1 MTEIV
6 WHGRGGQG
14 AFTAARLLGI
24 AASLYSGKFALSFPT
39 FGPERRGAPVLGF
52 TKIDDCRIA
61 DRSEPFAA
69 NVRLFLDKTLL
80 DSQIAWKLHPG
91 GLILVNSSVPVQK
104 SINGSQVISIDAT
117 GLALKIL
124 GIPVVNTAMLGALA
138 GIHDEINVV
147 AIEKAIKLEMKSSI
161 VEKNLLLLHEA
172 YNLSRKENR

>member
-39 FGPERRGAPVLGF
+39 FGPERRGAPVMGF

-61 DRSEPFAA
+61 DRSESSAA
-69 NVRLFLDKTLL
+69 NIRIFLDKTLL
-80 DSQIAWKLHPG
+80 DSEKAWMLHPG
-91 GLILVNSSVPVQK
+91 GLILVNSAVPVK
-104 SINGSQVISIDAT
+104 TTINDSQVISIDAT
-117 GLALKIL
+117 ALALRIL

-138 GIHDEINVV
+138 GLYDVIKPE
-147 AIEKAIKLEMKSSI
+147 AIEKAIQSDMKPSI
-161 VEKNLLLLHEA
+161 VQKNLLLLREA
-172 YNLSRKENR
+172 YNLTRKEKR

>member
-1 MTEIV
+1 MIEIV

-39 FGPERRGAPVLGF
+39 FGPERRGAPVMGF

-61 DRSEPFAA
+61 DRSESTAA

-80 DSQIAWKLHPG
+80 DSENAWKLHPG
-91 GLILVNSSVPVQK
+91 GLILVNSAAPAQK
-104 SINGSQVISIDAT
+104 SINDSQTINIDAT
-117 GLALKIL
+117 GIALKTL
-124 GIPVVNTAMLGALA
+124 GVPIVNTAMLGALA
-138 GIHDEINVV
+138 GFYHEIKLESL
-147 AIEKAIKLEMKSSI
+147 EKAIEFDMKSTV

-172 YNLSRKENR
+172 YNLTRKENR

>member
-24 AASLYSGKFALSFPT
+24 AASLYTGKFALSFPT
-39 FGPERRGAPVLGF
+39 FGPERRGAPVMGF

-61 DRSEPFAA
+61 DRSESVTA

-80 DSQIAWKLHPG
+80 DSETAWKLHPG
-91 GLILVNSSVPVQK
+91 GLILVNSSVAVQK
-104 SINGSQVISIDAT
+104 FINGSQVISIDAT

-138 GIHDEINVV
+138 GFFGEIKVE
-147 AIEKAIKLEMKSSI
+147 AIEKAIELEMKPSV
-161 VEKNLLLLHEA
+161 VEKNLQLLHES